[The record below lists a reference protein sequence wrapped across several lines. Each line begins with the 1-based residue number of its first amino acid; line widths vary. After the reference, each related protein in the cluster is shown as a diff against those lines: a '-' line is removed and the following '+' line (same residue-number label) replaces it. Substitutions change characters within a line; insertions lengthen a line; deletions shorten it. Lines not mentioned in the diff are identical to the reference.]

1 MPSRAAGGAAS
12 NLGHVRR
19 GRADEVADGLLDLI
33 VRGTFP
39 AGGTLPSEADLA
51 ARFGVSRLT
60 VREAIRLLAS
70 TRVIDVRQ
78 GRSSVINPAERWSPL
93 DGRLFAARSQ
103 VERDRL
109 LVARRLLEARR
120 AVEVAIAELAAV
132 RREDAHIDRLTRAHE
147 EMARCHA
154 RGDVDG
160 AAEADLTFHGLL
172 FEAADNVFLTA
183 LFEPLAEV
191 LRTLRRQTSSV
202 ADIRGHALDRHAAIL
217 QAVIFRDA
225 AAARDAMQGHLLQT
239 EEDTVHY
246 LGADLTAPPGG

>member
-1 MPSRAAGGAAS
+1 
-12 NLGHVRR
+12 
-19 GRADEVADGLLDLI
+19 
-33 VRGTFP
+33 
-39 AGGTLPSEADLA
+39 
-51 ARFGVSRLT
+51 VSRLT

-78 GRSSVINPAERWSPL
+78 GRSSVINPPRLWSPL
-93 DGRLFAARSQ
+93 DSRLLAARSQ
-103 VERDRL
+103 VAEDRL

-132 RREDAHIDRLTRAHE
+132 RRQDAHVEQLTRAHE

-160 AAEADLTFHGLL
+160 AAEADLAFHGLL

-202 ADIRGHALDRHAAIL
+202 ADIRAHALDRHAAIL
-217 QAVIFRDA
+217 QAVTFRDA

-239 EEDTVHY
+239 EQDTAHY
-246 LGADLTAPPGG
+246 LGADLSAASDGG